1 MYWIYHPFMPYNC
14 TSIKACKKIDESAV
28 QVQVLCIFEIFNNR
42 KLDLSF
48 ITLQ

>member
-1 MYWIYHPFMPYNC
+1 MPYNC
-14 TSIKACKKIDESAV
+14 TSIKACKKIDESA
-28 QVQVLCIFEIFNNR
+28 VQVLCIFEIFNNR